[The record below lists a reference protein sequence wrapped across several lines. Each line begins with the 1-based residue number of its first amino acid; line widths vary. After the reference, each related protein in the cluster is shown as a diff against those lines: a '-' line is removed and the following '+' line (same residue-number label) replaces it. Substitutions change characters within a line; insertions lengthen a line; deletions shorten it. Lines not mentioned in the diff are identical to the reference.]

1 MDTFGQRPTPHKPPE
16 PTEDTGVNVGAIPSV
31 ETMEMNMVIIKKVF
45 TIFPIFIVSL
55 ILLILGLTRPTWPS
69 KATLC
74 QNLDRYLPKAEC
86 IRQENAV
93 QIVKQ
98 AFPEGEVSSS
108 DVKSTLGEYLHA
120 EYPTTY
126 GHREVYYLSVQPIDY
141 IFNYFDMYDFRYD
154 YNGVHIS
161 FSYDDF

>member
-1 MDTFGQRPTPHKPPE
+1 
-16 PTEDTGVNVGAIPSV
+16 
-31 ETMEMNMVIIKKVF
+31 MVIIKKAVK
-45 TIFPIFIVSL
+45 ILAILIVSL
-55 ILLILGLTRPTWPS
+55 LLLILVLTRPTWPS

-74 QNLDRYLPKAEC
+74 QNLDKYLPKEEC

-93 QIVKQ
+93 QIVKR

-108 DVKSTLGEYLHA
+108 DVKSALGEYLHA
-120 EYPTTY
+120 EYPTAY

-141 IFNYFDMYDFRYD
+141 LFNYFDSYDFRYD
-154 YNGVHIS
+154 NDGVLIS